1 MRNGELVFAVL
12 FLAVTTGCAT
22 ADVSQFSGFPK
33 VIDGDTVQFA
43 DVKLQMEGIDA
54 PQTDQLCFDRAGK
67 RWKCGVTAREY
78 LKQQAGNKS
87 WKCDVVRKNMYG
99 RLLAR
104 CRAGDEDIARQ
115 MVQAGWALASTTE
128 SAAYL
133 ENEEVARATEAGLW
147 AGAFVTP
154 LDWRQHN
161 PNAKILGHATA
172 QTQASAPLLTS
183 AFGTSPPSADCAIKG
198 NVNWSGKCIF
208 HTPAGRW
215 YKRITME
222 ARYGDR
228 WFCTPTE
235 AIASGCRETKR

>member
-1 MRNGELVFAVL
+1 MRKEELVVAVL
-12 FLAVTTGCAT
+12 CLAVTAGYAN
-22 ADVSQFSGFPK
+22 AKVRQFSGSPK

-54 PQTDQLCFDRAGK
+54 PQTDQLCFDKVGK
-67 RWKCGVTAREY
+67 GWKCGAAAREY
-78 LKQQAGNKS
+78 LKQQADNKL
-87 WKCDVVRKNMYG
+87 WKCDVVRKNLYG

-104 CRAGDEDIARQ
+104 CHAGDADIARQ
-115 MVQAGWALASTTE
+115 VVQAGWALASTTG
-128 SAAYL
+128 SSMYL
-133 ENEEVARATEAGLW
+133 QDEEVARTSEAGLW
-147 AGAFVTP
+147 AGAFVAP

-161 PNAKILGHATA
+161 WHAKILGKVRV
-172 QTQASAPLLTS
+172 QSQASAPLLTS
-183 AFGTSPPSADCAIKG
+183 AFGATPPSADCAIKG